1 MGTIKKI
8 IISIQNTLTAISS
21 VRSKIPNVKAGN
33 KAALMKQ
40 LKMLELRLNSQL
52 FKLKD
57 YTNTIEV
64 TVIVDINGKLFKR
77 TYYGIHKEDVKELV
91 TIQLS
96 LTKMTYNIIE
106 ITEKVTEVSWEELF
120 YNKEH

>member
-96 LTKMTYNIIE
+96 LTNMPYNIIE